1 MEGNEE
7 KNLLSLVRKKP
18 GVITKKPTYENG
30 DMDAIS
36 RIAENF

>member
-1 MEGNEE
+1 M
-7 KNLLSLVRKKP
+7 KKKILLSLVRKNP
-18 GVITKKPTYENG
+18 GVITKELTYENG